1 MRLHWCA
8 LDDSGGALGL
18 KNRLINKRGHLVQT
32 AAVLYNPFY
41 FNLFPGFDSVKDRNL
56 APAVGTRRCP

>member
-8 LDDSGGALGL
+8 LDDPGGALGL

-32 AAVLYNPFY
+32 AAQPLSYSYSWILHPSRPFSP
-41 FNLFPGFDSVKDRNL
+41 FISIPLL
-56 APAVGTRRCP
+56 CPQSN